1 MIMNDE
7 EIEEM
12 KEDYDKLTPDDFDEK
27 YDIKI
32 SLEEEKEIV
41 RKDIIDK
48 LALDLYKNARRD

>member
-1 MIMNDE
+1 MNDE

-27 YDIKI
+27 YDIKL
-32 SLEEEKEIV
+32 SLKEEKEIV

>member
-1 MIMNDE
+1 MNDE

-12 KEDYDKLTPDDFDEK
+12 KEDFDKLTSDDFDEK
-27 YDIKI
+27 YDIKL
-32 SLEEEKEIV
+32 SLKEEKEIV

>member
-1 MIMNDE
+1 MNDE

-32 SLEEEKEIV
+32 SLEEGLKDGK
-41 RKDIIDK
+41 RKDK
-48 LALDLYKNARRD
+48 